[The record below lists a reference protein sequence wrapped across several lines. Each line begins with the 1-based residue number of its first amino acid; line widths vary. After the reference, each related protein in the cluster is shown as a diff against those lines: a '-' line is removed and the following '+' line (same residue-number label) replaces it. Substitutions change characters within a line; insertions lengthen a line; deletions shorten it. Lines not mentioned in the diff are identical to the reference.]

1 MAARTSGSIELD
13 EFDDDSADADVEKD
27 GKDRLCREEEE
38 ELGNVQSARKL
49 LLLLS
54 TPREGKERSVLG

>member
-13 EFDDDSADADVEKD
+13 ELEGDADADVEKD

-38 ELGNVQSARKL
+38 LGSAHCSARKL
-49 LLLLS
+49 VLPLS
-54 TPREGKERSVLG
+54 TPREGKERSFLG